1 MPLFRYRAIATNG
14 KELKGAIDADCLET
28 AKEKLRKQQFLV
40 TSLTHL
46 QVKQKELVLA
56 PPLLLI
62 FTKELSQLLKAG
74 LPLYESLLTIEEKY
88 VRHKAHSLFLDLCH
102 RLKEGYPLSESLKK
116 YPHTFDTIYIS
127 MVHIA
132 EQSGNLIST
141 FEQLVQIIAHQQM
154 MRKQLKSALTY
165 PGVLF
170 CFSFLIVLGL
180 LLFVIPSMKEL
191 FQDRSLH
198 PVTAFV
204 LGLSNQ
210 LNKHIWTFFLSV
222 LILCTATLLA
232 LKKFFKELIY
242 PILIQLPYVSTL
254 LFHNTL
260 LRLSRTMAMLLSAGV
275 PLIESIALV
284 KKIVRH
290 PLLEKVLIDAQQKL
304 AQGKKL
310 SWICNE
316 HPIIPALMTRMLSI
330 AEETGKMEEAFF
342 HLSKI
347 YEEELEKHLAQISA
361 FLQPI
366 MLIALGA
373 IIGLVVLS
381 ILIPLT
387 DVGSFN

>member
-14 KELKGAIDADCLET
+14 KEMKGAIDADCLET
-28 AKEKLRKQQFLV
+28 AKEKLRKQQFLI
-40 TSLTHL
+40 TSLTYL
-46 QVKQKELVLA
+46 QNKQKEPVLTPA
-56 PPLLLI
+56 LLLI

-74 LPLYESLLTIEEKY
+74 LPLYESLLTIEEKH

-116 YPHTFDTIYIS
+116 YPHTFDAIYIS

-132 EQSGNLIST
+132 EQSGKLVST
-141 FEQLVQIIAHQQM
+141 FEQLVQIIAHQQK

-170 CFSFLIVLGL
+170 CFSFLIALGL

-198 PVTAFV
+198 SVTAFV

-210 LNKHIWTFFLSV
+210 LNQHMWTFFLSI
-222 LILCTATLLA
+222 LILCTATVFA
-232 LKKFFKELIY
+232 GKKFFKELIY
-242 PILIQLPYVSTL
+242 PILIQLPYVSIF
-254 LFHNTL
+254 LFHNAL
-260 LRLSRTMAMLLSAGV
+260 LHLSRTMAMLLSAGI
-275 PLIESIALV
+275 PLTESIALV

-310 SWICNE
+310 SWVCDE
-316 HPIIPALMTRMLSI
+316 HPIVPALMTRMLSI
-330 AEETGKMEEAFF
+330 AEETGKMDEAFF

-366 MLIALGA
+366 MLVALGA